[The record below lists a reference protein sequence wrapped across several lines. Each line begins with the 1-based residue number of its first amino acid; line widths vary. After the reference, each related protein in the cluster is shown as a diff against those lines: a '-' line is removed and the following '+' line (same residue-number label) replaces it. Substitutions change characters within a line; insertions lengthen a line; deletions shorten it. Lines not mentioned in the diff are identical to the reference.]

1 MDVQHIKTRRKR
13 KFRPF
18 KQFRYLPGSVPFQKN
33 KADLEQYNQHRFKCF
48 YASPKVDCYPAKL
61 NPYNIYNTKRLRDQL
76 AKTQIIDK
84 ENKALLKK
92 INLINRHGGRVD
104 TFNKN
109 AYKRLEF
116 WRGHE
121 YKMHKIVEHNKKI
134 YETLVAAES
143 RYPTAVML
151 AEWHVMLHNIMHS
164 CQFPF
169 VILAKEDKD
178 KTLAAQP
185 SISEG
190 LPLSPQPIA
199 RPRCFM
205 DFKVDNGEYLG
216 RIIIELYF
224 EFVPVTVQNFLE
236 ICKGASNLT
245 YKNCLV
251 HSIIRGKYL
260 ETGDITLGTGR
271 GGISVYGDSFQEENH
286 VLKHTKAG
294 VLSMKRMQ
302 HKTENNSQFCISL
315 NALEELDHKNV
326 VFGKIVKGSPTIFKI
341 EGYGRKI
348 GKPFASIR
356 ISNCGAL

>member
-1 MDVQHIKTRRKR
+1 MDEKHTKTIIKR

-18 KQFRYLPGSVPFQKN
+18 KQFRYLPGSVSIQRN
-33 KADLEQYNQHRFKCF
+33 KADLAQYNQHRFKCF

-61 NPYNIYNTKRLRDQL
+61 NPYNIYNTKKLREQL
-76 AKTQIIDK
+76 TKTQLIDK
-84 ENKALLKK
+84 ENKDLLKK
-92 INLINRHGGRVD
+92 INLINRHGGKVD
-104 TFNKN
+104 TFNKD

-121 YKMHKIVEHNKKI
+121 HKMHKIVEHNKKI
-134 YETLVAAES
+134 YETLVSAVS
-143 RYPTAVML
+143 RYPTASML
-151 AEWHVMLHNIMHS
+151 AEWSEMLHNIMHS

-169 VILAKEDKD
+169 IILAKEDKD
-178 KTLAAQP
+178 KMLAAQP

-190 LPLSPQPIA
+190 LPLSPQPMA
-199 RPRCFM
+199 RPKCFM
-205 DFKVDNGEYLG
+205 DFKVDKGEYLG

-224 EFVPVTVQNFLE
+224 EYVPVTVQNFLE
-236 ICKGASNLT
+236 ICKGTSNLT
-245 YKNCLV
+245 YKNCPV

-271 GGISVYGDSFQEENH
+271 GGTSVYGDSFQEENH
-286 VLKHTKAG
+286 VLKHSKAG

-315 NALEELDHKNV
+315 SALEEMDHKNV
-326 VFGKIVKGSPTIFKI
+326 VFGKIVKGSCTIFKI